1 MKGASTI
8 IVLLGAFVLLFALST
23 PSGEPESIL
32 LIVREDMSLGDI
44 GRTLQDTSVI
54 GHRFLFTA
62 AFWLHSSV
70 DIEPG
75 GYRLTE
81 RMGSWRTVKVLI
93 GDAQLRWVTIPEG
106 LRKEEVAGIVGT
118 VLEWTVVQQ
127 QRFIAAYQSGVYAEG
142 VYFPDTYL
150 IPHDATGGEVAERMI
165 ARLNEVLE
173 LYTEELL
180 VQNIKWTTVLKLA
193 SLIQREAA
201 NDEEMSLIAGILWN
215 RLLQDMRL
223 QVDATVQYVRGDTG
237 NGWWAPIHIKDKNI
251 DSPYNTYLYKGLPPA
266 PIANPGLAAIEAVI
280 YPEETNC
287 LYYIHDDNRRIHC
300 SATYKE
306 HIRNIERYLKN

>member
-1 MKGASTI
+1 MKVASTV
-8 IVLLGAFVLLFALST
+8 IVLLGALVLLFALST
-23 PSGEPESIL
+23 PPGEPESIL

-150 IPHDATGGEVAERMI
+150 IPHDATGGVRSNAHRP
-165 ARLNEVLE
+165 LC
-173 LYTEELL
+173 
-180 VQNIKWTTVLKLA
+180 
-193 SLIQREAA
+193 
-201 NDEEMSLIAGILWN
+201 AGVH
-215 RLLQDMRL
+215 RLLPFHI
-223 QVDATVQYVRGDTG
+223 ADTTLPRS
-237 NGWWAPIHIKDKNI
+237 NRAPPGRPAYRRDTETQGRKNCH
-251 DSPYNTYLYKGLPPA
+251 T
-266 PIANPGLAAIEAVI
+266 
-280 YPEETNC
+280 
-287 LYYIHDDNRRIHC
+287 NRRP
-300 SATYKE
+300 ATGVR
-306 HIRNIERYLKN
+306 HTL

>member
-23 PSGEPESIL
+23 PSGEPEPAL
-32 LIVREDMSLGDI
+32 FVVREDMSLGDI
-44 GRTLQDTSVI
+44 GRTLQDMSVI
-54 GHRFLFTA
+54 GHRFLFIA

-165 ARLNEVLE
+165 AQLNEVLE
-173 LYTEELL
+173 PYTEELL

-237 NGWWAPIHIKDKNI
+237 NGWWAPIHIRDKNI

-266 PIANPGLAAIEAVI
+266 PIANPGVAAIEAVV

-287 LYYIHDDNRRIHC
+287 LYYIHDDNRRLHC
-300 SATYKE
+300 AETYKE
-306 HIRNIERYLKN
+306 HQENIDRYLR